1 MNALLFM
8 SVFWIIYGIAGIVG
22 YQNIPSK
29 YKGHSWTKDYIRCQG
44 ITWLMLG
51 VPLLVFERVLKIFF
65 ADTYISIWLIIGI
78 YFILATPSL
87 IYTIRWEKKYKK
99 LLKEEK
105 GEATI

>member
-44 ITWLMLG
+44 ITC
-51 VPLLVFERVLKIFF
+51 
-65 ADTYISIWLIIGI
+65 
-78 YFILATPSL
+78 FIPN
-87 IYTIRWEKKYKK
+87 
-99 LLKEEK
+99 
-105 GEATI
+105 